1 MRRWPQGPQFQL
13 ALQPVQTSSFLG
25 SVFVDDNIGDVASI
39 AITFTR
45 VEVGAFAGVEL
56 ASEAYL
62 SFTKQLMLTVAI
74 VVAVVVIE
82 AFSLRPA
89 VAIVR

>member
-1 MRRWPQGPQFQL
+1 MRRWPQDPQFQL

-25 SVFVDDNIGDVASI
+25 SVFVDDNIGDVASMVI
-39 AITFTR
+39 AFTR
-45 VEVGAFAGVEL
+45 VEVGAFAEEEL

-62 SFTKQLMLTVAI
+62 SFTKQLMFMVAI

-82 AFSLRPA
+82 AFSLRPS

>member
-1 MRRWPQGPQFQL
+1 MLRWPQDPQFQL

-39 AITFTR
+39 AIAFTR
-45 VEVGAFAGVEL
+45 VEVGAFAEEEL
-56 ASEAYL
+56 ASKAYP
-62 SFTKQLMLTVAI
+62 SFAKQLMLMVAI

-82 AFSLRPA
+82 AFSLRPS